1 MHVGGPDRLHRVVL
15 VVPGAVPADGRAR
28 CSGPCA
34 TPASRRS
41 ASIPPPSSAATA
53 WSTPC
58 IPSAPSLLGGVA
70 GYDDLTT
77 PFVELPDAVR
87 IACVESGGYGYLG
100 VDLAATPGD
109 VRQLDGLIE
118 QRIGPTWGLHLLD
131 ANLAQD
137 ALIELAARQA
147 AARPG
152 PP

>member
-1 MHVGGPDRLHRVVL
+1 MRDTGEPALCVDPAALLGGDGL
-15 VVPGAVPADGRAR
+15 VDTV
-28 CSGPCA
+28 
-34 TPASRRS
+34 
-41 ASIPPPSSAATA
+41 
-53 WSTPC
+53 

-70 GYDDLTT
+70 GYEDLTT

-87 IACVESGGYGYLG
+87 IACVESGGYGFLG
-100 VDLAATPGD
+100 VDLADTPGD
-109 VRQLDGLIE
+109 VRHLDGLIE

-137 ALIELAARQA
+137 ALIELVARQA